1 MNFKPDFL
9 QFPDE
14 REPANELLEYLQR
27 QSPEVLERVAKS
39 ASPEVQEIVSQNVRG
54 LLGFL
59 PSEQFQVQIST
70 DSDRLAR
77 IFCTKWSSVCTWK
90 KKFRRHAGLRM
101 QKTLNRDK
109 AAIEIFSLFVR
120 TNVEIWPALVFHFSI
135 FTL

>member
-9 QFPDE
+9 QFSDD
-14 REPANELLEYLQR
+14 REPSNALLEYLQQ

-59 PSEQFQVQIST
+59 PPEQFQVQIST

-77 IFCTKWSSVCTWK
+77 LLASAMMTGYFL
-90 KKFRRHAGLRM
+90 HQMEQRM
-101 QKTLNRDK
+101 HLEEKISTPRKPSEPENC
-109 AAIEIFSLFVR
+109 E
-120 TNVEIWPALVFHFSI
+120 
-135 FTL
+135 